1 MKDTAAST
9 QHRGRAYIWHP
20 RHRIHA
26 LLNTVVISVR
36 CIGSA
41 AGAILCFRATSSGG
55 EASEKGL
62 RPGATASTTT

>member
-1 MKDTAAST
+1 VKDTAAST

-20 RHRIHA
+20 RHRIHT

-41 AGAILCFRATSSGG
+41 AVLYCVLGLLALEAKRA
-55 EASEKGL
+55 K
-62 RPGATASTTT
+62 RD